1 MKRAFAALALLAL
14 AACTPPGT
22 IGAAETP
29 VRDLYAV
36 AQENIGHTI
45 TSLDV
50 IPMTDDLRNLVDRG
64 HEAAAARGEPF
75 IEGDIVLNCQD
86 CETITGLEIG
96 PQAGPEPVPAAEGH
110 VIVEAR
116 FTING
121 DQPRAVLYDMTET
134 AQGWRVDN
142 ILADGFNLRTEAQA
156 YLEDEAAPL
165 EETPEP

>member
-14 AACTPPGT
+14 AACTPPQQSG
-22 IGAAETP
+22 AETP

-75 IEGDIVLNCQD
+75 IEGDMVLNCQD
-86 CETITGLEIG
+86 CETISGLEIG
-96 PQAGPEPVPAAEGH
+96 PQTGPEPVPAADGH

-121 DQPRAVLYDMTET
+121 DQLRAVLYDMVET
-134 AQGWRVDN
+134 PQGWRIDN
-142 ILADGFNLRTEAQA
+142 VLADGFSLRAEAQA
-156 YLEDEAAPL
+156 FLQDEAAPL
-165 EETPEP
+165 EVTPEP